1 MMAIAAASSIS
12 NYYRCYINLTST
24 LFIDAIIPYNFS
36 NPADEFYD
44 LPEVSDLVATLQASD
59 WYTIGLK
66 LNVPTFQLDNIKS
79 NYKSYKEQK
88 QEMFRAWLETLR
100 ENGIEPIGIASIDS
114 PT

>member
-1 MMAIAAASSIS
+1 MKTGRFFVIHCWLGVWTEPGQLILQPTEEA
-12 NYYRCYINLTST
+12 YEDR
-24 LFIDAIIPYNFS
+24 
-36 NPADEFYD
+36 PADEFYD
-44 LPEVSDLVATLQASD
+44 PPEVSDLVATLQASD

-66 LNVPTFQLDNIKS
+66 LNVPFQLDNIKS